1 MKRVEAFTALATKTQ
16 HNLNWRLSLKVRSYG
31 EEERLAGLD
40 SRALQLSSACITC
53 SCQGTSALAKG
64 LLEGR
69 RGCTVGCWRSLL
81 VAMWGWLEE
90 GKDGLSGCAWAWG
103 PSLLLTHLLFPQ
115 LDVSFQ
121 RQKRE
126 GWTFASWVIFFFQL
140 WFYGLFHKM
149 SFPPT
154 FCWYSLS
161 VRFSVHAYEPRRLKQ
176 LERPASFIF
185 FCSDPFPSPSLSMTE
200 LQSPQFSVLQLTSKY
215 QLNTKVK
222 RAVSPVDIGMWIP
235 GDTSVDLTL
244 QVLKMLGCKMV

>member
-1 MKRVEAFTALATKTQ
+1 M
-16 HNLNWRLSLKVRSYG
+16 
-31 EEERLAGLD
+31 EERLYSRILKIVVGSHAGMALGRERWALWLCMSMGTITIANSPVISPTWCQFPETKERGLD
-40 SRALQLSSACITC
+40 FRFL
-53 SCQGTSALAKG
+53 GY
-64 LLEGR
+64 
-69 RGCTVGCWRSLL
+69 
-81 VAMWGWLEE
+81 
-90 GKDGLSGCAWAWG
+90 
-103 PSLLLTHLLFPQ
+103 
-115 LDVSFQ
+115 
-121 RQKRE
+121 
-126 GWTFASWVIFFFQL
+126 FFFQL

-215 QLNTKVK
+215 QLNTKVQ